1 MRKPKLYTITTSGI
15 IYDEMELIHMYFQ
28 AIGHLE
34 CDYES
39 DSDRITLKHI
49 RKGELD
55 RLKKFIGHI
64 EYARMNM
71 KVKEESD
78 GEKNKMHI

>member
-1 MRKPKLYTITTSGI
+1 MRKAKLYTIKTSGI

-39 DSDRITLKHI
+39 DSDSVTLKHI

-71 KVKEESD
+71 KVIEEVM
-78 GEKNKMHI
+78 E